1 MLLYQLFSLLGFW
14 IFTAPQSVNIEV
26 VAPDGGGEIYVA
38 AYATP
43 DAFDDEDETAA
54 KSILLDESVKQTQVD
69 LQLPAAGRYVLAGF
83 QDLNGNGKLD
93 KNFFGVPTEPYGFAK
108 VPPTKWR
115 APAFDEIATEVGQSD
130 FVRIEL
136 RHWDEH

>member
-1 MLLYQLFSLLGFW
+1 M
-14 IFTAPQSVNIEV
+14 IAAPQTVNIEV
-26 VAPDGGGEIYVA
+26 VAPDGGGKIYVA

-54 KSILLDESVKQTQVD
+54 KSILLEESVKQTQVN

-108 VPPTKWR
+108 VPPSKWR
-115 APAFDEIATEVGQSD
+115 APDFDEIATQVGHSD
-130 FVRIEL
+130 SVRIEL